1 MRTKILFLL
10 FPIFVFAQIQKIKL
24 VDIETKEPLQF
35 VELLYNNETLFS
47 DKNGNFFIDFNSEK
61 IEVLDGN
68 YKPNLMEISATTKKI
83 ELQNTVT
90 ELEELVISKKPRT
103 IINPQ
108 KKKLFAYFPIQSN
121 GVILNEIIF
130 NKEYQNKYLRKIFFK
145 SLPEYYVSSIDGY
158 TSEDFKKIKNATQ
171 ILKVNIYDTDK
182 KLIFK
187 SKSMEFISKNKNF
200 FEVDIEDDIL
210 LTDKPIFIEIQVLG
224 AVDEMGYFID
234 KKIKMSIRPEQ
245 ARNAPKEYEVKI
257 WYKKRNSNSVLRENN
272 QLTQTNSYIN
282 FGFELE
288 DIE

>member
-1 MRTKILFLL
+1 MKIKILFLL

-108 KKKLFAYFPIQSN
+108 RKDLTKYYYINSEMC
-121 GVILNEIIF
+121 ILSELIF
-130 NKEYQNKYLRKIFFK
+130 KHKYQNTYLRKISFKTLSELFFTSDFISGEEKKKYKNSIQILRLNVFDKDKNKIFTSDPLEFIPKKK
-145 SLPEYYVSSIDGY
+145 SNFEVSID
-158 TSEDFKKIKNATQ
+158 E
-171 ILKVNIYDTDK
+171 
-182 KLIFK
+182 
-187 SKSMEFISKNKNF
+187 
-200 FEVDIEDDIL
+200 DIL
-210 LTDKPIFIEIQVLG
+210 ITNDPIFIEIQVLG
-224 AVDEMGYFID
+224 SLDGSGSFLNKQNTV
-234 KKIKMSIRPEQ
+234 SIRPEQ
-245 ARNAPKEYEVKI
+245 SKLKPNEYEVKV
-257 WYKKRNSNSVLRENN
+257 WYKKEK
-272 QLTQTNSYIN
+272 
-282 FGFELE
+282 
-288 DIE
+288 